1 MKTRYIIAALAALTG
16 LVSCDKFLDTMP
28 DNRAEVD
35 TKAKVRALLTS
46 GYPTATYLTLN
57 EYMSDNVD
65 NIGDDNPGTERFFDQ
80 LYSWQDVTELGIHND
95 GPDSFWGKSW
105 LCIAHANQGLDAI
118 YQLTGTTSIAQHA
131 EIAARGF
138 GPEMAEALLIRAYNH
153 FMLVNEF
160 CLNYNKE
167 TSGTD
172 LGIPYMEQVEQEL
185 NPKYD
190 RGNVAEVYAKIERD
204 LELALQYVSDAYYS
218 VPKYHFNTR
227 AAYAFAARFY
237 LFYEKWE
244 KAAEYASKCVG
255 SQPASVLRNLL
266 MLTSYSSFAY
276 YFCYPGI
283 TKYSHDSYLAFTE
296 TQYARQIWS
305 TTSGYDAGQ
314 NYYLRPGWYN
324 GSTYDQVSTMKIP
337 YMFEYTDPVARI
349 GYSHAVCP
357 AFTTDEALLTRAEAK
372 VMQHLYDE
380 ATVDINTYIHSIVKR
395 SVFSTD
401 LTTEQIVDFY
411 SNMAYWAWNAPT
423 LKKKLNPA
431 FNIGADGGIQE
442 SMLQCILN
450 LKRLDHHSQ
459 GLRWYDV
466 KRYGIEIH
474 RRTMEPDPKAGDYD
488 AALKPLSSDDILTV
502 NDPRRAMQLPQ
513 EVLTAGMEPNPRG
526 SSTPSGMV
534 ANEPTFPYVKLVTTK
549 STTPSDLTIKM
560 IGVNEGIAT
569 GGDKKPKD
577 IPMDTL

>member
-46 GYPTATYLTLN
+46 GYPTANYLTLN

-160 CLNYNKE
+160 CLHYNKE

-172 LGIPYMEQVEQEL
+172 LGIPYMEMVEQEL

-237 LFYEKWE
+237 LFYEKWD

-255 SQPASVLRNLL
+255 SQPASVLRNWEALGKLERDWDVISYAFVNSSENANLL
-266 MLTSYSSFAY
+266 MLTSYSSFSY

-283 TKYSHDSYLAFTE
+283 TKYSHNSYLAFTE

-314 NYYLRPGWYN
+314 NYYLRPAWYN
-324 GSTYDQVSTMKIP
+324 GSTYDQVSTWKIP

-380 ATVDINTYIHSIVKR
+380 ATTDINTYIHSIVKR

-450 LKRLDHHSQ
+450 LKRLDNHSQ

-474 RRTMEPDPKAGDYD
+474 RRTMEPNPKRMSDND
-488 AALKPLSSDDILTV
+488 VALKPMRSDDILTV

-513 EVLTAGMEPNPRG
+513 EVLTAGMEPNPRAVG
-526 SSTPSGMV
+526 KPAEIV
-534 ANEPTFPYVKLVTTK
+534 LREREFPAENL
-549 STTPSDLTIKM
+549 
-560 IGVNEGIAT
+560 
-569 GGDKKPKD
+569 
-577 IPMDTL
+577 